1 MRAVTIPG
9 GIMLKKNRLFVPPVL
24 LGLILSAW
32 LPLSAQNDP
41 AAGQRDEKELI
52 RRDFAALDHRLDQLE
67 KAVDDLLWYQK
78 VGDVAL
84 IDKVFHVGPP
94 PANVKNPTAMG
105 AKNPVKFWSYIFIP
119 RGIDRG
125 RKYPLLVLPHGGVHA
140 NFTTYHTHIIR
151 ELLAQGYVVVAPEYR
166 GSTGYG
172 KDFYEK
178 IDYGGL
184 EVDDC
189 QASRDYMV
197 ENYEFV
203 DGARV
208 GIVGWSHGGLI
219 ALMNIF
225 ARPGDYQVAFAG
237 VPVSDLIMRL
247 GYQSPDYAE
256 EYSAPFHIGKTVN
269 ENVKEYQRRSP
280 VWHVKELQTPLL
292 IHTNTN
298 DDDVYSIEVEHLI
311 QALKAEG
318 KKFEYEIF
326 KEAPGGHSFDRID
339 TKLAKEIRL
348 KIYKFLAGYLHPPHA
363 FASLADLNKAG
374 YR

>member
-1 MRAVTIPG
+1 MYKINQTYGRLAV
-9 GIMLKKNRLFVPPVL
+9 
-24 LGLILSAW
+24 LGLSLLFLL
-32 LPLSAQNDP
+32 LPLAAQEKVNGNDDTE
-41 AAGQRDEKELI
+41 QKLI
-52 RRDFAALDHRLDQLE
+52 KLRFEALDHRLDQLE
-67 KAVDDLLWYQK
+67 KAVDDILWYNK

-84 IDKVFHVGPP
+84 IDKVFQYGPP

-105 AKNPVKFWSYIFIP
+105 AQNPVKFWSYIFIP
-119 RGIDRG
+119 RNIDRN
-125 RKYPLLVLPHGGVHA
+125 RKHPLLVLPHGGSHA

-151 ELLAQGYVVVAPEYR
+151 ELMAQGYVVIAPEYR

-172 KDFYEK
+172 QSFYEK
-178 IDYGGL
+178 VDYGGL

-189 QASRDYMV
+189 HASRAYMI

-208 GIVGWSHGGLI
+208 GLIGWSHGGLI

-225 ARPGDYQVAFAG
+225 EHPDDYQVAFAG
-237 VPVSDLIMRL
+237 VPVSDLIMRM
-247 GYQSPDYAE
+247 GYQSPDYPE
-256 EYSAPFHIGKTVN
+256 EFSAPFHIGQTVN

-280 VWHVKELQTPLL
+280 VWHVKKLQTPLL

-298 DDDVYSIEVEHLI
+298 DDDVYSLEVEHLI

-339 TKLAKEIRL
+339 TKLAREIRL
-348 KIYKFLAGYLHPPHA
+348 KIYKFLAGYLRPAQP
-363 FASLADLNKAG
+363 FSSLADLNKAG

>member
-1 MRAVTIPG
+1 
-9 GIMLKKNRLFVPPVL
+9 MLKRNQAYVFLAALGLGLFVL
-24 LGLILSAW
+24 L
-32 LPLSAQNDP
+32 LPLVAQEKT
-41 AAGQRDEKELI
+41 AGGHDEDQKLIDQRFE
-52 RRDFAALDHRLDQLE
+52 ALDHRLDQLE
-67 KAVDDLLWYQK
+67 KAVDDILWYNK
-78 VGDVAL
+78 VGDVAV

-94 PANVKNPTAMG
+94 PANIKNPTAMG
-105 AKNPVKFWSYIFIP
+105 AQNPVKFWSYIFIP
-119 RGIDRG
+119 KDIDRS

-151 ELLAQGYVVVAPEYR
+151 ELMAQGYVVVAPEYR

-172 KDFYEK
+172 KGFYEQ

-189 QASRDYMV
+189 HASRAYMV

-203 DGARV
+203 DGQRV
-208 GIVGWSHGGLI
+208 GLIGWSHGGLI

-225 ARPGDYQVAFAG
+225 EHPGDYQVAFAG
-237 VPVSDLIMRL
+237 VPVSDLVMRL
-247 GYQSPDYAE
+247 GYQSADYPE
-256 EYSAPFHIGKTVN
+256 EFSAAFHIGKTIN
-269 ENVKEYQRRSP
+269 EDVKEYQRRSP
-280 VWHVKELQTPLL
+280 VWHVKKLQTPLL

-318 KKFEYEIF
+318 KKFDYEIF
-326 KEAPGGHSFDRID
+326 KDAPGGHSFDRID
-339 TKLAKEIRL
+339 TKLAREIRL
-348 KIYKFLAGYLHPPHA
+348 KIYKFLAGYLHPAHP
-363 FASLADLNKAG
+363 FSSLDDLNRAG